1 MTAGSPKAY
10 FEKDDGHGRV
20 LKVLARDDGRAAVQ
34 IKDATGIGM
43 TLGSW
48 IADPTVAPDLCRAI
62 FEAAGQVPP
71 VTIGRLDVTALAA
84 VVQAEFPRADDDDDE
99 ERMYA
104 LIAGRAAAR
113 ILADGRFNRRESGH
127 G

>member
-10 FEKDDGHGRV
+10 FDQDDGHGRV
-20 LKVLARDDGRAAVQ
+20 LKVLARTDGRAAVQ

-71 VTIGRLDVTALAA
+71 VMPERREPGVDDDGEFELAA
-84 VVQAEFPRADDDDDE
+84 ILARHPGATFPELARA
-99 ERMYA
+99 
-104 LIAGRAAAR
+104 
-113 ILADGRFNRRESGH
+113 ILADGRFGRRGDSP
-127 G
+127 